1 MSNPTI
7 PVAPG
12 ERVTV
17 VTSRPL
23 YFNRYVGHA
32 TRRQNERQ
40 AIGGDDVPV
49 TLIAVG
55 RTRSSRPA
63 TGTLE
68 ADGHV
73 GVAPGLVVQLYDLTL
88 DVVDQSLPSATT
100 DAGIEARLDALG
112 YGLGAYA
119 GSADAQVRRVY
130 DFQVDHDIAA
140 SGRLDAA
147 TRDAIVA
154 AFGE

>member
-112 YGLGAYA
+112 YRARRLRGQRRRRGAQGLRFSG
-119 GSADAQVRRVY
+119 GSRHRRER
-130 DFQVDHDIAA
+130 QARRGHP
-140 SGRLDAA
+140 
-147 TRDAIVA
+147 
-154 AFGE
+154 